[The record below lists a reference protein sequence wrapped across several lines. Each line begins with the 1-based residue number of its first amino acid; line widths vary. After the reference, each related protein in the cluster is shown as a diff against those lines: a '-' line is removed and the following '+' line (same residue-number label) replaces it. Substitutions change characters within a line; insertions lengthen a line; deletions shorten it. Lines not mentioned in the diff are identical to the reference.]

1 MIYQRGTTDSYSL
14 WANAVD
20 DSSYEFPSLLKYFQR
35 SVEFTPANNALR
47 ASNASVTY
55 DPAAFSSLGGPLQVS
70 VPNYAI
76 PFSSWSLLG
85 LAQIGIQRI
94 GDFVSGAL
102 LGAQYTMTTVDP
114 RDSTRSSSE
123 ASYLRQAL
131 GRPNLQVY
139 KNSMAQRILFGS
151 DTGTPKASGVL
162 VNTSGLLYTL
172 EARRE
177 VILSAGAVG
186 TLNVTLRKSAN
197 LNLVSIATNAL
208 GVWNRTSQ
216 YP

>member
-1 MIYQRGTTDSYSL
+1 MIYQRGTTESYSL
-14 WANAVD
+14 WADAVG

-55 DPAAFSSLGGPLQVS
+55 NPAAFSDGGPLQVS
-70 VPNYAI
+70 VPNYAN
-76 PFSSWSLLG
+76 PFSSWSFLG
-85 LAQIGIQRI
+85 LAQIGIRRI
-94 GDFVSGAL
+94 EDFVSGAL

-114 RDSTRSSSE
+114 KDSTRSSSE
-123 ASYLRQAL
+123 TSYLRQAL

-139 KNSMAQRILFGS
+139 KNSMAQRISFGS
-151 DTGTPKASGVL
+151 ETGTPKASGVL

-177 VILSAGAVG
+177 VILSAGAVRISD
-186 TLNVTLRKSAN
+186 VALRRRAN
-197 LNLVSIATNAL
+197 LDLVSIATIAF
-208 GVWNRTSQ
+208 GIWDWTS
-216 YP
+216 